1 MRKALLIIALLAS
14 AGCATTELSDGSLY
28 QALGGKET
36 LERVSGRFV
45 ASVGEDPKIR
55 PFFLHT
61 NLERFHEKFALHLC
75 QISGG
80 PCEYD
85 GDSMVE
91 VHIGMDI
98 NEADFNRVVEM
109 LIDAMEAEGIPQTAQ
124 NRLLARLAPLR
135 EDIIYR

>member
-1 MRKALLIIALLAS
+1 MRTTLVVLALALA
-14 AGCATTELSDGSLY
+14 AGCATTSTEDSLY
-28 QALGGKET
+28 RALGGKES

-45 ASVGEDPKIR
+45 ARVGEDPRIR

-61 NLERFHEKFALHLC
+61 NLERFHEMFALHLC
-75 QISGG
+75 QLAGG
-80 PCEYD
+80 PCDYD
-85 GDSMVE
+85 GDSMVD

-98 NEADFNRVVEM
+98 GEAEFNRVVEI
-109 LIDAMEAEGIPQTAQ
+109 LIEVMEAEDIPQTAQ